1 MKKTIFIFLLALIL
15 SAGPVF
21 AEKTTSNAQGQGEK
35 KSNEKVEKEVINNT
49 EEVLEEEQNQEQEQV
64 QNQEQEMGA
73 TRARN
78 TNQLREMI
86 QLRKSEL
93 TDELDDIKEEVQQKV
108 YRNQNV
114 VREAVHTLLAAEDLV
129 GGVGQQVSEI
139 AQEFNNSVQKTIGA
153 EEKIQKRSGFV
164 KFLIG
169 GVKNVAQELKQEA
182 QKNKER
188 IQELKELKEQNW
200 MQTEVK
206 EILQE
211 QIQNLE
217 QEQNRLQNLAEKE
230 INKKGIFGWLINL
243 FK

>member
-1 MKKTIFIFLLALIL
+1 
-15 SAGPVF
+15 
-21 AEKTTSNAQGQGEK
+21 
-35 KSNEKVEKEVINNT
+35 
-49 EEVLEEEQNQEQEQV
+49 
-64 QNQEQEMGA
+64 
-73 TRARN
+73 N

-114 VREAVHTLLAAEDLV
+114 VREAVHTLLVAEDLV
-129 GGVGQQVSEI
+129 GGIGQRVSEI
-139 AQEFNNSVQKTIGA
+139 AQEFNNSVDKTIKA
-153 EEKIQKRSGFV
+153 EEQIQKRSGFI

-169 GVKNVAQELKQEA
+169 GVKNVAQELKTEA
-182 QKNKER
+182 EQNQNKVE
-188 IQELKELKEQNW
+188 ELKKLKEQNW
-200 MQTEVK
+200 MSAEVK